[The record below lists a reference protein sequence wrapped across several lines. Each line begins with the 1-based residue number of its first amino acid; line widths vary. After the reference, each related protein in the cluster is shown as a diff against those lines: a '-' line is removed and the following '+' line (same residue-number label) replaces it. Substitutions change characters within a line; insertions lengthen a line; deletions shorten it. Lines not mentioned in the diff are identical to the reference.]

1 MTNIDQLS
9 DLELLRLK
17 ALESSITGMSIC
29 QTGVKKPLLIFSL
42 EDLKSFFDMDIEEW
56 KSELKD
62 RAQDHQDSWIRDQL
76 IEIKTLLD

>member
-17 ALESSITGMSIC
+17 ALEQYHWDEYMPEYS
-29 QTGVKKPLLIFSL
+29 KKAVINFSL

-56 KSELKD
+56 RSELKD
-62 RAQDHQDSWIRDQL
+62 RALDHQDSWIRDQL

>member
-17 ALESSITGMSIC
+17 ALEQYHWDEHMPDWS
-29 QTGVKKPLLIFSL
+29 KKAVINFSL